1 MPSWIEL
8 ICATGVVDSKSA
20 ARRLIKEGGAY
31 LNNEK
36 VLSEDYSPSEKELLQ
51 GRFLVLRKG
60 KRELAAVEVIG

>member
-1 MPSWIEL
+1 
-8 ICATGVVDSKSA
+8 
-20 ARRLIKEGGAY
+20 
-31 LNNEK
+31 